1 MAMVSEARNHIS
13 AGGARK
19 RALLGIG
26 VGVLVVVVVVIVAA
40 LVWSGVTLASDS
52 SALAK
57 VSVQPL
63 GGTIEHVSAY
73 GPGGQTIPLRSPTAA

>member
-1 MAMVSEARNHIS
+1 MAMVSEARNHVS

-40 LVWSGVTLASDS
+40 LAWSGVTLASDS
-52 SALAK
+52 TRAREGVACSRSAGRSSTSAP
-57 VSVQPL
+57 SGRA
-63 GGTIEHVSAY
+63 GG
-73 GPGGQTIPLRSPTAA
+73 RFR